1 MTRKKSSKNLKDLKS
16 ETAIPESDQEEIRGG
31 FITHIPGQRPAPP
44 PPPPPKPPIN
54 DRTPP
59 SWG

>member
-1 MTRKKSSKNLKDLKS
+1 MTRKKSPKSLENLKP
-16 ETAIPESDQEEIRGG
+16 ETAIPASDQEGIRGG
-31 FITHIPGQRPAPP
+31 FIAYIPGQRPAPP